1 MRQKFKQQ
9 TQNISEIEIPTN
21 SRNRIYPAL
30 ITMQEIY
37 KRKRSVIDSVY
48 SDLLKE
54 YSNTTNDV
62 IEPTLSDFFPDSED
76 YPQENFKNLGA
87 SGMTAWQTFVAV
99 TLRQLLNFTYDDLE
113 FSFNH
118 NNLVREFLE
127 LPSCDHELFS
137 QSRLG
142 KNCRKVS
149 PETIQVIN
157 DAVIDLSI
165 EMGFED
171 GKDIRSDS
179 FACKTNI
186 HHPSDTKAIEDGCN
200 KILQLCVSL
209 TKGEDGWRQYEDW
222 RKKIKSLVRELIQC
236 KKSRK
241 KNKVLKNFK
250 IKNAYKKLIKKA
262 RQLLKKGFDTWEADL
277 TNITEKTDLSYY
289 MCCLEMI
296 LDLTERRI
304 IKNEDIQKSEKIF
317 SIFESHTELIHRG
330 KFPIPIE
337 YGHRVVV
344 SEGKSGMILD
354 HKVMENGV
362 LDQEEYIP
370 LLKRLKERYGKLRT
384 ISLDKGYNSKG
395 LKNIDLSEYVESQI
409 LPSKGYKNKA
419 VKEHESTP
427 SFIKLR
433 MWRAGVESCI
443 GTLMQAHGAD
453 KCRDKCYRGFRRW
466 VSACVLSRNLVTLG
480 RLILEQRSDQKVA

>member
-30 ITMQEIY
+30 ITMQELY
-37 KRKRSVIDSVY
+37 KRKRVVIDSVY

-62 IEPTLSDFFPDSED
+62 IEPILSDFFTDSED
-76 YPQENFKNLGA
+76 YQQECSKNLGA

-113 FSFNH
+113 LTFNH

-149 PETIQVIN
+149 PETIKVID

-171 GKDIRSDS
+171 GKDLRSDS

-209 TKGEDGWRQYEDW
+209 TKGEDGWRQHDNW
-222 RKKIKSLVRELIQC
+222 RKKIKALVRNLIQC
-236 KKSRK
+236 KRSHK
-241 KNKVLKNFK
+241 KDKELKNFE
-250 IKNAYKKLIKKA
+250 IKKAYKKLIKKA
-262 RQLLKKGFDTWEADL
+262 RP
-277 TNITEKTDLSYY
+277 
-289 MCCLEMI
+289 CP
-296 LDLTERRI
+296 
-304 IKNEDIQKSEKIF
+304 KS
-317 SIFESHTELIHRG
+317 L
-330 KFPIPIE
+330 
-337 YGHRVVV
+337 
-344 SEGKSGMILD
+344 
-354 HKVMENGV
+354 
-362 LDQEEYIP
+362 
-370 LLKRLKERYGKLRT
+370 
-384 ISLDKGYNSKG
+384 
-395 LKNIDLSEYVESQI
+395 
-409 LPSKGYKNKA
+409 
-419 VKEHESTP
+419 
-427 SFIKLR
+427 
-433 MWRAGVESCI
+433 
-443 GTLMQAHGAD
+443 
-453 KCRDKCYRGFRRW
+453 
-466 VSACVLSRNLVTLG
+466 
-480 RLILEQRSDQKVA
+480 